1 MRTSCCFKVVGL
13 QKAVMNRQS
22 LLFAALVLLGSVAAQ
37 ADPIL
42 TSWFTRNSGMLA
54 RVVQTT
60 STSTGSRNTNAVT
73 TWPSVTPNNNTGGA
87 AQTVPVY
94 ADVQRIHYT
103 ATDVYINASGLA
115 SYTMGPW
122 LTAGSGLFGFW
133 PLARDYSTRITRNPV
148 PGPTKVRH
156 GGGMIGMMVNG
167 VAIYDLGDAFSF
179 NQTNTTVPTATT
191 VTGSDAMGATGD
203 GFWSRDALAVE
214 VVTFDPGFAH
224 QPGNNGRRRCAI
236 NWATT

>member
-1 MRTSCCFKVVGL
+1 
-13 QKAVMNRQS
+13 MNRYS
-22 LLFAALVLLGSVAAQ
+22 LLISAMIALGVVATH

-42 TSWFTRNSGMLA
+42 TSWFTQNSGVLA

-60 STSTGSRNTNAVT
+60 STSTGTRNTNAVT
-73 TWPSVTPNNNTGGA
+73 TWPTVTPNNNTGGA

-122 LTAGSGLFGFW
+122 LTAANGLFGFW
-133 PLARDYSTRITRNPV
+133 PLARDYSTRITRDPT
-148 PGPTKVRH
+148 PATTKVRH

-167 VAIYDLGDAFSF
+167 VAILYLGSSFSF
-179 NQTNTTVPTATT
+179 
-191 VTGSDAMGATGD
+191 
-203 GFWSRDALAVE
+203 
-214 VVTFDPGFAH
+214 
-224 QPGNNGRRRCAI
+224 
-236 NWATT
+236 

>member
-1 MRTSCCFKVVGL
+1 MPSISYVIGLLAVLSCT
-13 QKAVMNRQS
+13 AH
-22 LLFAALVLLGSVAAQ
+22 

-42 TSWFTRNSGMLA
+42 TSWFTQNSAQLA

-60 STSTGSRNTNAVT
+60 STSTGTHDTNAVT

-115 SYTMGPW
+115 SHTMGPW
-122 LTAGSGLFGFW
+122 LTAGNGLFGFW
-133 PLARDYSTRITRNPV
+133 PLARDYSTRITRNPA
-148 PGPTKVRH
+148 PAATKVRH
-156 GGGMIGMMVNG
+156 GGGMIGSMVNG

-179 NQTNTTVPTATT
+179 NQT
-191 VTGSDAMGATGD
+191 
-203 GFWSRDALAVE
+203 AL
-214 VVTFDPGFAH
+214 
-224 QPGNNGRRRCAI
+224 
-236 NWATT
+236 